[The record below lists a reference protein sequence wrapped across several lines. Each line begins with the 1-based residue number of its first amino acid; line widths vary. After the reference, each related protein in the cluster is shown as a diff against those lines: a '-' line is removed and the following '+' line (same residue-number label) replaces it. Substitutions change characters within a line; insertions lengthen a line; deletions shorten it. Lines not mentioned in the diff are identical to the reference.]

1 MNNNQHH
8 LVMAPVCDEYGQ
20 GLEIDFDATP
30 LESIIHCTFIEPGIL
45 QDSIHQMFTSLGMD
59 AAEAWKYAPNLF
71 NHTRDYILSQLV
83 AHYTNAELV
92 EMRVLTNV

>member
-1 MNNNQHH
+1 MNKQHH
-8 LVMAPVCDEYGQ
+8 SLVMAPVCDEFGH

-30 LESIIHCTFIEPGIL
+30 LESLIHCTFVEPGIL

-59 AAEAWKYAPNLF
+59 ACKAWQYVPNIF
-71 NHTRDYILSQLV
+71 NHTRDYILNQLS

-92 EMRVLTNV
+92 EMKVMNGN